1 MPYAPSAPIAT
12 DEFHAQEKNSK
23 PFARRTYLMRDGRKL
38 KVVLNNT
45 NQTYELL
52 LNKRSLTE
60 SSSFLEVDNLFKK
73 MVRKDKGFPV

>member
-1 MPYAPSAPIAT
+1 
-12 DEFHAQEKNSK
+12 
-23 PFARRTYLMRDGRKL
+23 MRDGRKL

-45 NQTYELL
+45 NKTYELL